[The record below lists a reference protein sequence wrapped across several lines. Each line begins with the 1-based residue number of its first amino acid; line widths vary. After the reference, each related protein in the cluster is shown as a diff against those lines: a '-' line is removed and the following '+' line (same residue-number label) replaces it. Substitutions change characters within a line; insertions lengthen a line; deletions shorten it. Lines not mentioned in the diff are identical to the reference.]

1 MTATLSLHAFNVY
14 AQTSYRTSIY
24 VRISL
29 VLLDSGCFEEMR
41 TEKAGLRREKVY
53 TLDAYNGSAALKEE
67 ASA

>member
-29 VLLDSGCFEEMR
+29 VLLDSGCFEEKR
-41 TEKAGLRREKVY
+41 TEKVSLIGKIVY
-53 TLDAYNGSAALKEE
+53 ALDAYRGAEG
-67 ASA
+67 